1 LVISVNPSFPF
12 IIIKNEFHRAKKNTI
27 DFFEPY
33 VPAEIKNFE
42 IAKTDRVIKITL
54 SSGNIYFIIRG
65 NFTNIFFIDKSN
77 GISSFK
83 NYAGENEKNLID
95 EMCSLTFTNEI
106 NVPSFVLKSDGAILL
121 NLKQNYP
128 FLSKEILNEVV
139 ARLKQGDG
147 NNILSY
153 LQNSIH
159 EMLKGKII
167 ISYNDNT
174 GIVEFYPE
182 DFFHE
187 EQLNYQ
193 KFVDINSAIIFY
205 LNKKFYFQS
214 FLDKKKKIQNYLQK
228 ETVKISNKLN
238 RLKSEIEKGSKEEE
252 FSHIA
257 NLLLI
262 NRNKLK
268 SGMDAIEL
276 ENIYNPGNLIEVKLD
291 AKLSPQNNID
301 LYFEKSRNEKVRM
314 SKSKLL
320 FSNLEKTFSHL
331 QMLKR
336 KIDLMEKIEELK
348 SIMKE
353 LKMKDEEIKKNKD
366 VTSSKFKKYI
376 IEGKYYLFVGK
387 DSMNNDVLTTK
398 FAKQNDYWFHARS
411 VPGSHVVLRVD
422 NTKEGVPKN
431 ILKKAAAIAAF
442 HSKAKTAGIVPVS
455 YTLKKY
461 VIKKKNMEPGKVAL
475 LKEDVLLV
483 KPEVPA
489 GCEFIPNDEI

>member
-1 LVISVNPSFPF
+1 
-12 IIIKNEFHRAKKNTI
+12 
-27 DFFEPY
+27 
-33 VPAEIKNFE
+33 
-42 IAKTDRVIKITL
+42 
-54 SSGNIYFIIRG
+54 
-65 NFTNIFFIDKSN
+65 
-77 GISSFK
+77 
-83 NYAGENEKNLID
+83 
-95 EMCSLTFTNEI
+95 
-106 NVPSFVLKSDGAILL
+106 
-121 NLKQNYP
+121 
-128 FLSKEILNEVV
+128 
-139 ARLKQGDG
+139 
-147 NNILSY
+147 
-153 LQNSIH
+153 
-159 EMLKGKII
+159 MLKGKII